1 MWGKI
6 RKNKKSKDTYDI
18 ILLAKNKIKNIRG
31 VFTYD

>member
-18 ILLAKNKIKNIRG
+18 ILLDQKQNKNIRG